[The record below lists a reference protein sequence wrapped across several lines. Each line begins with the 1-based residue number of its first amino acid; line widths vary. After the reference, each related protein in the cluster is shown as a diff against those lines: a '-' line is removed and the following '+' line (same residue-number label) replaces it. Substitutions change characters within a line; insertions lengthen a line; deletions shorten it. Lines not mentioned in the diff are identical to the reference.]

1 MEYQVPEFRLEIF
14 VDQVAQPKGQEH
26 KNSFT
31 PREESGKIRCGYKQ
45 GPPGSKLSEHSHMP
59 L

>member
-26 KNSFT
+26 KNSFI